1 MRRDRALAPASTQ
14 VRRARVERPPGQS
27 QLNPPTAPR
36 KPLPRWVALAGVVV
50 LSFIALSAAAV
61 GVYAAWLFHDMPDA
75 SDLIDYHPPTATRAY
90 AWDGTLIGEFSRERR
105 IFVPYDAIPAQTAQ
119 AFLAAE
125 DHGFFKHGGVDV
137 GGFGRAMVKN
147 VINLAQ
153 GRRLEGGST
162 ITQQVA
168 KNILLNSDQTIGR
181 KLKEA
186 ILASQLEQTLSKERI
201 LELYMNEIWLGYR
214 SYGVGA
220 AAYNYFGKSLSE
232 LTLAESA
239 YLAALP
245 KGPDNYHPI
254 RRKAQAMARR
264 NWVIGQMAELGWVT
278 RAEATAAQKE
288 DLVVQST
295 PSRSQYR
302 DADYFVEEV
311 RRISLNMKELGDER
325 LNAGGY
331 YMRTTLDPKLQSEAK
346 LALMNGLETYDR
358 RHGWRGPWG
367 HVTTT
372 DGWED
377 IARKTVKPRERQDW
391 KRAIVTSVAGGAVS
405 IRTIDGAMGNL
416 AGQDVSWARAGKGI
430 GSGDL
435 VFVEP
440 AKDGGFRLKQVP
452 AVNGAL
458 VAMEPYSGRVVA
470 MVGGYSFSLS
480 SFNRATQALRQPGSS
495 FKPIVYA
502 AALESGY
509 TPASTVLDAPITLR
523 GYGGQDWSPEN
534 YSRDYYGALTLR
546 KGLELSRNTMTVR
559 LAQGV
564 GMNKIA
570 SLAERLGVTKKMDKV
585 LAMALGSG
593 ETTTFKM
600 AAAYSSFVNGG
611 KLVEPHLI
619 EMVEDRNG
627 KVIWRADR
635 RQCDRCGSGF
645 SGDESP
651 RIPRTGDQVMDPIT
665 AYQITSMLEGVV
677 QRGTATAALSIGKPL
692 GGKTGTTNDYRSA
705 WFMGFSPHLVV
716 GVYIGFDDN
725 RSLGNAE
732 TGAQAALPIFID
744 FMGQALQDKPAE
756 PFKAPAN
763 AKYAMIRGIRE
774 AFRPGTE
781 PSASTETL
789 GAAGA
794 PAGPQPYNQVF
805 GNGQVTGAPNAAAA
819 VAPAAAPPPK
829 KKDDL
834 SDLF

>member
-1 MRRDRALAPASTQ
+1 MTPPDTSERAGPA
-14 VRRARVERPPGQS
+14 
-27 QLNPPTAPR
+27 
-36 KPLPRWVALAGVVV
+36 RWVGLAGVMA
-50 LSFIALSAAAV
+50 LSFVAVAALATGIYS
-61 GVYAAWLFHDMPDA
+61 AWLFHDMPDA
-75 SDLIDYHPPTATRAY
+75 GDLVDYHPPTATRAY

-125 DHGFFKHGGVDV
+125 DHGFFKHGGVDI
-137 GGFGRAMVKN
+137 GGFGRAMAKN
-147 VINLAQ
+147 VLNIAQ

-168 KNILLNSDQTIGR
+168 KNILLTSDQTVGR

-186 ILASQLEQTLSKERI
+186 ILASQLESTLSKERI

-214 SYGVGA
+214 SFGVGA

-245 KGPDNYHPI
+245 KGPDNYHPT
-254 RRKAQAMARR
+254 RRYGQAVGRR
-264 NWVIGQMAELGWVT
+264 NWILGQMADLGWVS
-278 RAEATAAQKE
+278 RAEAEAAMREPLK
-288 DLVVQST
+288 VQAA

-331 YMRTTLDPKLQSEAK
+331 YVRTTLDPALQSAART
-346 LALMNGLETYDR
+346 ALMNGLESYDR
-358 RHGWRGPWG
+358 RHGWRGAWG
-367 HVTTT
+367 KVDTLT
-372 DGWED
+372 GWEA
-377 IARKTVKPRERQDW
+377 IAKKRSKPAERRTWLQ
-391 KRAIVTSVAGGAVS
+391 AVVTSVAGGSVQ
-405 IRTIDGAMGNL
+405 IRTVDGAVGAL
-416 AGQDVSWARAGKGI
+416 AGQDVSWARVGKGI
-430 GSGDL
+430 GVGDL
-435 VFVEP
+435 IFVAPTEEG
-440 AKDGGFRLKQVP
+440 AGYRLKQVP

-502 AALESGY
+502 AALENGF
-509 TPASTVLDAPITLR
+509 TPANTVLDAPITLK
-523 GYGGQDWSPEN
+523 GYGGENWSPEN

-559 LAQGV
+559 LAQSI
-564 GMNKIA
+564 GMTKVA
-570 SLAERLGVTKKMDKV
+570 DLAERMGESKKMDKV
-585 LAMALGSG
+585 LAMALGAG
-593 ETTTFKM
+593 ETTVYRM
-600 AAAYSSFVNGG
+600 AGAYSTFVNGG
-611 KLVEPHLI
+611 RLVQPHLI
-619 EMVEDRNG
+619 EMVQDRNG

-635 RQCDRCGSGF
+635 RECDRCDQGF
-645 SGDESP
+645 GGAESP
-651 RIPRTGDQVMDPIT
+651 RILRTGDQVLNPVT
-665 AYQITSMLEGVV
+665 AYQITSMLQGVV
-677 QRGTATAALSIGKPL
+677 QRGTATQALSLGKPV

-705 WFMGFSPHLVV
+705 WFMGFSPQLVV

-725 RSLGNAE
+725 RSLGNNE
-732 TGAQAALPIFID
+732 TGSVAAVPIFVD
-744 FMGQALQDKPAE
+744 FMGVALKDKPAE
-756 PFKAPAN
+756 EFKAPTEARF
-763 AKYAMIRGIRE
+763 AMIRGIRE
-774 AFRPGTE
+774 AFRAGTE
-781 PSASTETL
+781 PTSLAAPVGE
-789 GAAGA
+789 AGA
-794 PAGPQPYNQVF
+794 PTGPQPYNKVF
-805 GNGQVTGAPNAAAA
+805 QNGVTGAPNAAAA
-819 VAPAAAPPPK
+819 VAPAAPAAK

>member
-1 MRRDRALAPASTQ
+1 MIPPATSEPASRT
-14 VRRARVERPPGQS
+14 
-27 QLNPPTAPR
+27 
-36 KPLPRWVALAGVVV
+36 RWLGLAGVAA
-50 LSFIALSAAAV
+50 LSFVAVAALAT
-61 GVYAAWLFHDMPDA
+61 GIYAAWLFHDMPDA
-75 SDLIDYHPPTATRAY
+75 GDLADYHPATATRAY

-125 DHGFFKHGGVDV
+125 DHGFFKHGGVDI
-137 GGFGRAMVKN
+137 GGFGRAMAKN
-147 VINLAQ
+147 VLNLAQ

-168 KNILLNSDQTIGR
+168 KNILLTSDQTIGR

-186 ILASQLEQTLSKERI
+186 ILASQLERTLSKERI

-254 RRKAQAMARR
+254 RRYGQAVGRR
-264 NWVIGQMAELGWVT
+264 DWIIDQMADLGWVS
-278 RAEATAAQKE
+278 RADATAAMKQPLK
-288 DLVVQST
+288 VQAA

-331 YMRTTLDPKLQSEAK
+331 YVRTTLDPKLQSAART
-346 LALMNGLETYDR
+346 ALMNGLESYDR
-358 RHGWRGPWG
+358 RHGWRGAWG
-367 HVTTT
+367 KVEAL
-372 DGWED
+372 DGWEA
-377 IARKTVKPRERQDW
+377 IAKKRSKPSERRTWRQ
-391 KRAIVTSVAGGAVS
+391 AVVTSVAGGSVQ
-405 IRTIDGAMGNL
+405 IRTIEGVVGTL
-416 AGQDVSWARAGKGI
+416 AGADVSWARAGRGI
-430 GSGDL
+430 GVGDL
-435 VFVEP
+435 IFVAPDEEGP
-440 AKDGGFRLKQVP
+440 AFRLKQVP

-502 AALESGY
+502 AALENGY

-534 YSRDYYGALTLR
+534 YSRDYFGALTLR
-546 KGLELSRNTMTVR
+546 RGLELSRNTMTVR
-559 LAQGV
+559 LAQSI
-564 GMNKIA
+564 GMAKV
-570 SLAERLGVTKKMDKV
+570 SDLAKRVGVTKDMDNV
-585 LAMALGSG
+585 LAMALGAG
-593 ETTTFKM
+593 ETTVYRM
-600 AAAYSSFVNGG
+600 AGAYSTFVNGG
-611 KLVEPHLI
+611 RLVQPHLI
-619 EMVEDRNG
+619 ELVQDRNG

-635 RQCDRCGSGF
+635 RECERCDLGF
-645 SGDESP
+645 IGAESP
-651 RIPRTGDQVMDPIT
+651 RILRTGDQALNPVT
-665 AYQITSMLEGVV
+665 AYQITSMLQGAV
-677 QRGTATAALSIGKPL
+677 QRGTATQALSLGKPV

-725 RSLGNAE
+725 RSLGNNE
-732 TGAQAALPIFID
+732 TGSVAAVPIFVD
-744 FMGQALQDKPAE
+744 FMGVALKDKPAE
-756 PFKAPAN
+756 EFKAPTEARF
-763 AKYAMIRGIRE
+763 AMIRGIRE

-781 PSASTETL
+781 PTSLSAPL
-789 GAAGA
+789 GAAGV
-794 PAGPQPYNQVF
+794 PSGPQPYSTVF
-805 GNGQVTGAPNAAAA
+805 QNGITGAPSAAAA
-819 VAPAAAPPPK
+819 VAPPAAPAAK